1 MNAGET
7 AVLPTAL
14 RAPVAPQMPES
25 RQPAA
30 LPAVHPAA
38 LPAAPPAAL
47 PAAVA
52 PFAELAGKRRYRL
65 GPLLG
70 EGSNGVVFRATCG
83 DTGRDVAIKL
93 MRDDAARATAERARR
108 RARFQHETHLCE
120 ALRHPNIVALLDKGE
135 APDGRLFAVFEFVEG
150 RTLRDWLAAQGP
162 LSAVDTGRLMT
173 EVLDALAAAHRRGIV
188 HRDLKPQN
196 IMIAMADGEPH
207 AKLLDFGIGE
217 LLPGTEDLARQTST
231 QATEVLG
238 SPQYC
243 APEQLRNEAP
253 TPRSDLYAWGLVVI
267 ECLTGDVVM
276 HGASVADI
284 LHQHLSP
291 VDIALPPSIA
301 SHPLGSVLRRAL
313 NKNPAQRAASA
324 DELGAQFRALNFAAL
339 VGQFDASR
347 ASRPA
352 RPHPFAPRG
361 EMAGM
366 AGMAGTAA
374 TAGEYRQITTLCC
387 SVTLAGAGTQRH
399 AGTDHGDLLDGYEAQ
414 WLTKCTDIA
423 VGYGA
428 QVGGRLGD
436 TLLFH
441 FGLQGDI
448 DRPARRAARA
458 ALDMVR
464 VAERAR
470 LPAPTAAGSHAR
482 DEGWRVEVAAA
493 IHVGQVLAHASRMSD
508 LTGVS
513 MPAAASRL
521 MRLAGP
527 GQILISDDARLA
539 LERHADTRP
548 TSLRLAR
555 AGLVPQPVHELLG
568 ERRADTP
575 FDSLDASMTAPMVG
589 RARELDAL
597 LRAWQDVLA
606 RHRRDARGERA
617 PRGMPRLVVGEAGIG
632 KSRLVHEL
640 CEAVRTQG
648 HAFAH
653 CGCLPER
660 ENHALFPILR
670 FIGAHW
676 HIDADRPAG
685 LALAAID
692 AMIAPLECDH
702 AAARVALA
710 TWLGLPCDAKGFLW
724 SSAREQHA
732 LFDVL
737 EQLIVSLGN
746 GAPVLLVVD
755 DVQWIDRSTE
765 DFLAYLRRSPRA
777 AAIGIVLTS
786 RPDKLDRWRGATE
799 RLALRRLSR
808 DDAQHL
814 VSAFLGERALDPAW
828 LGQLA
833 HRTAGIPLF
842 IEAVARELVTSG
854 AATGADGSPAGP
866 RATDPDPLPVS
877 LGGMLGLAF
886 DRIDGARDT
895 AQLAATIGLEVD
907 AQLLADASPHD
918 RATLDAH
925 LRLLLEERIVYAQ
938 HRRDRVFYSFRH
950 ALIRDAAYESMP
962 PAVRRG
968 NHARVG
974 RALAVE
980 ADRGGGAHA
989 FGVAGHFARAG
1000 AFADAIGHGIDAARR
1015 ALERSRYDDAIRYG
1029 QAVFDWLANADYA
1042 QREHDSARIRAT
1054 LTHATMARFGWA
1066 DPQVR
1071 EHAEQLLRQVQTLDD
1086 QELAI
1091 SALWTLSTCYHV
1103 AGDRPTVRGICTR
1116 LDALA
1121 AERGDAGVQVAAD
1134 AMRGMSL
1141 WVDGHYARARAAFD
1155 AVLAGYDV
1163 RRDAGHRRILGLDT
1177 RAWTMASL
1185 ASVRWCIDDDPRA
1198 SLAIAHEAV
1207 HCATCLDHLPTLGVT
1222 MMYLA
1227 RMHQLAGDRD
1237 AAAATSEAI
1246 LRLSDAHRL
1255 RAVEHYAAII
1265 HAWTQGDRAGI
1276 VAHLDAQR
1284 QSGGLLGL
1292 TYYASLL
1299 AELDAGRGDFAAA
1312 LAQIGECL
1320 AWCESTGERYYEAQ
1334 LLLKQC
1340 EYVRQADPRRGGE
1353 AARAACR
1360 RAFGIATAAG
1370 MTGIV
1375 ARAEAMLHALS

>member
-1 MNAGET
+1 MSAGEA
-7 AVLPTAL
+7 AVMPTAL
-14 RAPVAPQMPES
+14 RAPVAPQMPEP

-30 LPAVHPAA
+30 LPAAA
-38 LPAAPPAAL
+38 
-47 PAAVA
+47 A

-70 EGSNGVVFRATCG
+70 EGGNGVVFRATCG
-83 DTGRDVAIKL
+83 DTGQDVAIKL

-217 LLPGTEDLARQTST
+217 LLPGSEDLARQTST

-284 LHQHLSP
+284 LYQHLSP

-313 NKNPAQRAASA
+313 NKNPEQRAASA
-324 DELGAQFRALNFAAL
+324 DELAVQFRALNFAAL

-347 ASRPA
+347 ASRPTRA
-352 RPHPFAPRG
+352 RPFAPRG
-361 EMAGM
+361 ETAG
-366 AGMAGTAA
+366 

-414 WLTKCTDIA
+414 WLTKCADIA

-470 LPAPTAAGSHAR
+470 LPAPAPAGSHAR

-493 IHVGQVLAHASRMSD
+493 IHVGQVLAHGARMSD
-508 LTGVS
+508 VTGVS

-521 MRLAGP
+521 MRVAGP

-555 AGLVPQPVHELLG
+555 AGLAPQPVHELLG

-606 RHRRDARGERA
+606 RHHRDVRGERA
-617 PRGMPRLVVGEAGIG
+617 QRGVPRLVVGEAGIG

-676 HIDADRPAG
+676 QIDADRPAG

-692 AMIAPLECDH
+692 AMIAPLDCDH

-746 GAPVLLVVD
+746 GAPVLLVVE

-765 DFLAYLRRSPRA
+765 DFLAHLRRSPRA

-786 RPDKLDRWRGATE
+786 RPDKLDRWRGVTE
-799 RLALRRLSR
+799 RLALRRLSH
-808 DDAQHL
+808 DDAQRL
-814 VSAFLGERALDPAW
+814 ASACLGERALDPAW

-854 AATGADGSPAGP
+854 APAGADGAPAGP
-866 RATDPDPLPVS
+866 RATDSDPLPVS

-895 AQLAATIGLEVD
+895 AQLAATIGLEAD

-968 NHARVG
+968 NHARIG

-1000 AFADAIGHGIDAARR
+1000 AFADAVAHGIDAARR

-1086 QELAI
+1086 PELAI

-1103 AGDRPTVRGICTR
+1103 GGDRPTVRGICMR

-1141 WVDGHYARARAAFD
+1141 WVDGHYARARVAFD

-1207 HCATCLDHLPTLGVT
+1207 YCATCLDHLPTLGVT

-1265 HAWTQGDRAGI
+1265 HAWTRGDRAGI

-1312 LAQIGECL
+1312 LAQIGQCL
-1320 AWCESTGERYYEAQ
+1320 AWCEQTGERYYEAQ

-1340 EYVRQADPRRGGE
+1340 EYVRQADPQRGGE
-1353 AARAACR
+1353 AALAACR
-1360 RAFGIATAAG
+1360 RAFGIATTAG
-1370 MTGIV
+1370 MAGIA